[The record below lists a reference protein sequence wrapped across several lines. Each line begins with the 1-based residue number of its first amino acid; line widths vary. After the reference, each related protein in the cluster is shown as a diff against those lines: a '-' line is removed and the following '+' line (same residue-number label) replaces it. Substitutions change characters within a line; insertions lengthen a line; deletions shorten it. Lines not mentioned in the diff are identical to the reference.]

1 MECSGPSHRRTTC
14 FHLQLLDQC
23 CVSPPLPGQAA
34 GVCIISVGGNNNK
47 SKCILRFMVQFYL
60 WLSSHSRSSKYK
72 QERKWHHDALQRCRL
87 CPDIHFAPACS
98 QCFWHRRRDG
108 ESITQCNRVAL
119 RSFENEDSR
128 RDTEVKHVASKSVNY
143 LSANSGQ

>member
-1 MECSGPSHRRTTC
+1 MERSGPSHRRTTC

-23 CVSPPLPGQAA
+23 SVSPPLPGQAA
-34 GVCIISVGGNNNK
+34 GVCFISVGGNNNK

-60 WLSSHSRSSKYK
+60 RLSSHSRSSKYK
-72 QERKWHHDALQRCRL
+72 QEREWHRDALQWCRL

-98 QCFWHRRRDG
+98 QCSWHRRRDG
-108 ESITQCNRVAL
+108 ESRTQCNSEAL

-128 RDTEVKHVASKSVNY
+128 RDTEVKHVASKSVHY